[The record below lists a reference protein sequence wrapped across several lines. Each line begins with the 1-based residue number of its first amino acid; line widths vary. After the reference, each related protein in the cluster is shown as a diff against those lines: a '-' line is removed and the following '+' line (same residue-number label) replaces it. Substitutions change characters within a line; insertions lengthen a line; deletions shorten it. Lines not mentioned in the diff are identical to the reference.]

1 MRYLKSALAGIAALI
16 LVIVFVPIALLSVAL
31 VYSAI
36 ANPPQPRGAVGW
48 DPLSLLH
55 QIPIIGLLP
64 GWTPLIVPVLLVFTA
79 GVYWQFRRDARKLT
93 LR

>member
-1 MRYLKSALAGIAALI
+1 MKYLKRVLAGIAALI
-16 LVIVFVPIALLSVAL
+16 LVLVLIPITALLVAL

-36 ANPPQPRGAVGW
+36 ANPPQTGGAVGW

-79 GVYWQFRRDARKLT
+79 GFYWQFRRDARKLT